1 MDLYYTQY
9 TQRTAVYSSRHICYQ
24 PTEEVASRPQTTIQA
39 EPNQSILHV
48 IIYRCYRPIWL
59 L

>member
-9 TQRTAVYSSRHICYQ
+9 TQRKAAVYSLRHICYQ

-39 EPNQSILHV
+39 
-48 IIYRCYRPIWL
+48 
-59 L
+59 